1 MNANLKIRLT
11 QLAGLLLLAC
21 WWMTSA
27 QSASA
32 RPLPPGDVIGSGPTT
47 TGSTTAPVPAAT
59 VVVHDHPSVWAYLL
73 VAVVAVTVTL
83 LTVWAVRTIRRAS
96 SGRQAKQLQP
106 A

>member
-11 QLAGLLLLAC
+11 QLAGLLLIAA
-21 WWMTSA
+21 WWMSST

-32 RPLPPGDVIGSGPTT
+32 RPLPPGDPIGNGLPSAATT
-47 TGSTTAPVPAAT
+47 STTVPAT
-59 VVVHDHPSVWAYLL
+59 VVVHDHPSAWAYLL
-73 VAVVAVTVTL
+73 VAVIAVAATLVAV
-83 LTVWAVRTIRRAS
+83 WAFRTIRRAS

>member
-1 MNANLKIRLT
+1 MPANLKIRVT

-32 RPLPPGDVIGSGPTT
+32 RPLPPGDLTATDLTATASS
-47 TGSTTAPVPAAT
+47 STPLPAASI
-59 VVVHDHPSVWAYLL
+59 VVHDHLSIWTYLL
-73 VAVVAVTVTL
+73 VAVIAVGATL
-83 LTVWAVRTIRRAS
+83 AVLWAVRAVRLAS
-96 SGRQAKQLQP
+96 SGRQGKQLQS